1 MKKLLFLVPLAAV
14 ALASCSNDEQIS
26 RATVSDTQE
35 LTIRPIVGNTTRAV
49 ITDANFDQFTVKAN
63 VTDGSFWKVT
73 GTEAPTSAPGG
84 DGYVVNSFTDK
95 VFKNGGKWDL
105 FNAAESGYKWYWSSK
120 NANGTFVGYN
130 QDAGSFTVQD
140 AIADQKDVLVASN
153 AGTASEFSNGV
164 PMLFRHALS
173 QIVIKADNKDA
184 DIRQIKVGGVRL
196 HNIFSEATL
205 AHPNPASIKTT
216 AGDFDW
222 TTTSYTPWS
231 GLATAKKYVYYH
243 NGTAPAAN
251 NVYDGTTITLNATAQ
266 DITFQGPA
274 LMLPQTVAAA
284 TALTT
289 ASATG
294 GYFDVLVQVQDLEK
308 ATTEAGRYI
317 YPKPEGTSPSFTQS
331 YAWVAVPVDIAW
343 KPGFKYTYVLHFS
356 KDGIG
361 KQSPDTEGGNPTPD
375 PEHQPGTDV
384 VDNPVPLYF
393 TVTIDEWNDASTSPE
408 EKDL

>member
-1 MKKLLFLVPLAAV
+1 MKKLMFWMPLAAI
-14 ALASCSNDEQIS
+14 ALASCSNDEQ
-26 RATVSDTQE
+26 VSQVTRSDVQQ
-35 LTIRPIVGNTTRAV
+35 LTIRPVVGNATRSV

-73 GTEAPTSAPGG
+73 GTEAPTSAPEGG
-84 DGYVVNSFTDK
+84 GNVVNSFTDN

-105 FNAAESGYKWYWSSK
+105 FNAAENGYKWYWSSK

-130 QDAGSFTVQD
+130 QAEGSFTVQD
-140 AIADQKDVLVASN
+140 AIANQKDVLVASN

-164 PMLFRHALS
+164 PMLFRHVLS

-196 HNIFSEATL
+196 HNIYSEATL
-205 AHPNPASIKTT
+205 THPNPTSIKTT

-222 TTTSYTPWS
+222 TTTTYTPWS

-251 NVYDGTTITLNATAQ
+251 SVYSGTTITLNATAQ

-284 TALTT
+284 TDLTT
-289 ASATG
+289 ATATG
-294 GYFDVLVQVQDLEK
+294 GYFDILIQVQNLESS
-308 ATTEAGRYI
+308 ATTAAKKAI
-317 YPKPEGTSPSFTQS
+317 FPKIAENAELSTQT
-331 YAWVAVPVDIAW
+331 YAWVAVPVAIDW

-361 KQSPDTEGGNPTPD
+361 KASPDEEGGNTD
-375 PEHQPGTDV
+375 PGTDPGTDV
-384 VDNPVPLYF
+384 IDNPVPLYF
-393 TVTIDEWNDASTSPE
+393 TVTIDEWQDASTSPE

>member
-63 VTDGSFWKVT
+63 VTGGSFWKVT
-73 GTEAPTSAPGG
+73 GTEAPTSAPDG
-84 DGYVVNSFTDK
+84 DGNVVNSFTDL

-105 FNAAESGYKWYWSSK
+105 FNAADNGYKWYWSSK

-130 QDAGSFTVQD
+130 QAEGSFTVQD
-140 AIADQKDVLVASN
+140 AIANQKDVLVASN

-164 PMLFRHALS
+164 PMLFRHVLS

-196 HNIFSEATL
+196 HNIYSEATL
-205 AHPNPASIKTT
+205 THPNPTSIKTT

-222 TTTSYTPWS
+222 TTTTYTPWS

-243 NGTAPAAN
+243 GAAPAASE
-251 NVYDGTTITLNATAQ
+251 VYNGTTITLNATAQ

-289 ASATG
+289 ATATG

-308 ATTEAGRYI
+308 ATTEASRYI
-317 YPKPEGTSPSFTQS
+317 YPKPKGTSSYTQS

-361 KQSPDTEGGNPTPD
+361 KQSPDTEGGDSTPD
-375 PEHQPGTDV
+375 PGHEPGTDV